1 MITIK
6 KYPNRRLYDTS
17 QSKYVNLDYILELI
31 REHKDFEV
39 VDSKTGDDHTK
50 NILLQIIS
58 EQETEEHRSL
68 LTNTL
73 LKQLIRY
80 YNSDMQPFARNYLE
94 QSFAAFLEQQETMQH
109 LMKNM
114 VDSSPVG
121 MFNKMMEENM
131 KMGMKMWSAGQPGDR
146 KDPTE
151 EPEDDAK

>member
-1 MITIK
+1 VITIK
-6 KYPNRRLYDTS
+6 KYPNRRLYDSS

-31 REHKDFEV
+31 KNHEEFIV
-39 VDSKTGDDHTK
+39 VDSKTGDDQTK

-68 LTNTL
+68 LTTTL

-80 YNSDMQPFARNYLE
+80 YNSDMQPFARSYLE

-109 LMKNM
+109 MMKNM

-121 MFNKMMEENM
+121 MFNKMMEQNL
-131 KMGMKMWSAGQPGDR
+131 KMWNQATGN
-146 KDPTE
+146 KD
-151 EPEDDAK
+151 DDSK

>member
-6 KYPNRRLYDTS
+6 KYPNRRLYDSS
-17 QSKYVNLDYILELI
+17 QSKYVNLDYILQLI
-31 REHKDFEV
+31 QSHEEFTV
-39 VDSKTGDDHTK
+39 VDSKTGEDQTK

-68 LTNTL
+68 LTTTL

-80 YNSDMQPFARNYLE
+80 YNSDMQPFARSYLE

-109 LMKNM
+109 MMKNM

-121 MFNKMMEENM
+121 MFNKMMEQNL
-131 KMGMKMWSAGQPGDR
+131 KMWNQAAG
-146 KDPTE
+146 KDDSE
-151 EPEDDAK
+151 SK